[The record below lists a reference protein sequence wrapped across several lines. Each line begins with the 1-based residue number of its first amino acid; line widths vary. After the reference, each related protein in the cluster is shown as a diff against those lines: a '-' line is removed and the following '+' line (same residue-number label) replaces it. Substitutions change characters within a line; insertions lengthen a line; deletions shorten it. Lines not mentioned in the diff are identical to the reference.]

1 MIVKKYMVMYD
12 ALYDKLANEASSVL
26 KKKIAIFPKVIK
38 EIIYSRNV
46 LAETVIIKVLTRYTL
61 TASMINYQSVKR
73 SS

>member
-1 MIVKKYMVMYD
+1 MVMYD

-26 KKKIAIFPKVIK
+26 KKKIAIFPKVNK
-38 EIIYSRNV
+38 EIIYSIDI